1 MPYLDMRN
9 EPQGITLISDMD
21 TRVTLTPEGQ

>member
-1 MPYLDMRN
+1 MPYLDMQSK
-9 EPQGITLISDMD
+9 PLGITQTGDVD